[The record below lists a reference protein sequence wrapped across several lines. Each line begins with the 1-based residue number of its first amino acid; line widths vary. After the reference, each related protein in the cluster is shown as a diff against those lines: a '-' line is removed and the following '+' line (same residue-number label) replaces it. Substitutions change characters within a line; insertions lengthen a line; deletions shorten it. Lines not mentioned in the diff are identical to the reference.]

1 MLTDLPDRVA
11 RCVAG
16 KTVLITG
23 GAGSIG
29 SALAARLV
37 RHDLKAL
44 RLLDHDEEAAFY
56 LNLAYRNNDKVRVL
70 LGDVR
75 DRNRMVRALQ
85 GVDIV
90 VHAAALK
97 HVEMGEYNPFEV
109 VSTNL
114 TALQCLIEV
123 ALDLEVERFVFTS
136 SDKAVNPTNV
146 MGGSKFIGERLVT
159 AAMGYRGPRHSVFCC
174 TRFGNVLGS
183 AGSVVP
189 VFERQIA
196 AGGPLTVTEPEM
208 TRFFMTLDEAVDLV
222 LAALVTSLGGE
233 VFVPKMHAVRLQD
246 LAEVMA
252 EMHAPGGPVPV
263 ERVGLRPGEKF
274 YEELITD
281 HELTRCLETERLL
294 IVLPYLEGW
303 KVQTGGAAHRPGPDD
318 YPDGPR
324 WARQP
329 LSSRTATPLSR
340 AAVRRLL
347 ERHRA
352 AAPSANAGGRA

>member
-1 MLTDLPDRVA
+1 VLTDLSDRVA
-11 RCVAG
+11 RCVRD

-23 GAGSIG
+23 GAGTIG
-29 SALAARLV
+29 AALAARLLQY
-37 RHDLKAL
+37 DLRAL

-56 LNLAYRNNDKVRVL
+56 LNLAYRHHDKVRVL

-75 DRNRMVRALQ
+75 DRSRMVRALQ
-85 GVDIV
+85 GIDIV

-114 TALQCLIEV
+114 SALQSLIEI

-159 AAMGYRGPRHSVFCC
+159 AAMGYRGPRHSVFSC

-208 TRFFMTLDEAVDLV
+208 TRFFMTLDESVDLV
-222 LAALVTSLGGE
+222 LAALVASLGGE
-233 VFVPKMHAVRLQD
+233 IFVPKMHAVRLQD

-252 EMHAPGGPVPV
+252 EMHSPGRPVPV

-303 KVQTGGAAHRPGPDD
+303 KVQTGGAAHQPAPDD

-324 WARQP
+324 WARQ
-329 LSSRTATPLSR
+329 LFSSRTATPLSKP
-340 AAVRRLL
+340 AVRRLL
-347 ERHRA
+347 ERGRDSL
-352 AAPSANAGGRA
+352 PSPNKGRRT